1 MGIHKEGMRVP
12 MVTSH
17 DGHSGMQDASQ
28 PSQAAGRRLS
38 LLLSYAGWRDQ
49 NWADQ
54 LPCLLEPMGV
64 RAIRVQSGNEA
75 SRVIDTQR
83 VDIAVV
89 DMGLPLDRGAGQLSG
104 RMPGPDQ
111 PGWSGGGAPAA
122 AGGGTGHDGWWSSK
136 AREEA
141 GGGGPIGGIRL
152 LQLLRR
158 LTEPPPIVVVRRPS
172 VEPRANTRALHEAL
186 REGAFAVIDAP
197 VQLEMLLEIMR
208 RILKR
213 HYSDTWPGYRTG

>member
-1 MGIHKEGMRVP
+1 MRTP
-12 MVTSH
+12 MVTAH
-17 DGHSGMQDASQ
+17 DEQSGTPAHESR
-28 PSQAAGRRLS
+28 ATGRRLS

-64 RAIRVQSGNEA
+64 QAIRVQSGDEA
-75 SRVIDTQR
+75 GRVIDTQR

-89 DMGLPLDRGAGQLSG
+89 DMGLPLACDERSSRGASSLPLSTQHPPGQT
-104 RMPGPDQ
+104 
-111 PGWSGGGAPAA
+111 GWSGG
-122 AGGGTGHDGWWSSK
+122 
-136 AREEA
+136 REA
-141 GGGGPIGGIRL
+141 GSHDRPWPSKKRETAGSETPMGGIRL

-158 LTEPPPIVVVRRPS
+158 LAEPPPIVVVRRPA
-172 VEPRANTRALHEAL
+172 VEPRANTRALHDAL

-197 VQLEMLLEIMR
+197 VQLEMLLEVMR

-213 HYSDTWPGYRTG
+213 HYSDTWPGHGAC